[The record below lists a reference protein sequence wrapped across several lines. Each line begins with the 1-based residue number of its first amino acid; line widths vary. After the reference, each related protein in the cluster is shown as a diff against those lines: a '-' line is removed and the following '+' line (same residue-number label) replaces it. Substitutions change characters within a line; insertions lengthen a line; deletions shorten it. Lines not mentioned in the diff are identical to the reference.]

1 MKLSKRLQAVA
12 DLVSEGMRIADIG
25 TDHGYIPI
33 YLVETGKCPNAIAMD
48 VNKGPLLRA
57 TEHIEEEGL
66 TDKILTRLSDGLS
79 ALQPGE
85 CDAAVIAGMGG
96 ALVIKILEEG
106 KTCAK
111 SLKELI
117 LQPQSELSKVRAY
130 LCENGYHII
139 GEDMVEED
147 GKFYPM
153 MKVVSG
159 NNDSYTPIE
168 LLYGKY
174 LLEGKHPVLLQYLDK
189 EIRTKE
195 QILQGLMANQSEKN
209 LNRITELQKELI
221 DARAAYLRCL

>member
-12 DLVSEGMRIADIG
+12 DLVSDGMRVADIG

-33 YLVETGKCPNAIAMD
+33 YLVQTGKCPNAIAMD

-57 TEHIEEEGL
+57 TAHIQEEGL
-66 TDKILTRLSDGLS
+66 TMQIATRLSDGLS
-79 ALQPGE
+79 SLKEGE
-85 CDAAVIAGMGG
+85 CDCAVLAGMGG

-106 KTCAK
+106 KNCAL

-117 LQPQSELSKVRAY
+117 LQPQSELSKVRSY
-130 LCENGYHII
+130 LLENGYQVVA
-139 GEDMVEED
+139 EDMVEED

-153 MKVVSG
+153 MKVIHG
-159 NNDSYTPIE
+159 NKEDYRSIE
-168 LLYGKY
+168 LLYGKQ
-174 LLEGKHPVLLQYLDK
+174 LLAMKHPVLLQYLDK

-195 QILQGLMANQSEKN
+195 QILQNLQSSQSENN
-209 LNRITELQKELI
+209 LNRVEELQKELI